1 MYIQPKSLLSRLL
14 GAAWTILF
22 AALLLWLAIHLLA
35 DVWIWIVVI
44 ALILIAVRLGFWWRQ
59 IRREYW

>member
-22 AALLLWLAIHLLA
+22 ISALLWLAIHLLA
-35 DVWIWIVVI
+35 EVWIWVVGIVILGI
-44 ALILIAVRLGFWWRQ
+44 AIRISFWWRQ
-59 IRREYW
+59 IRRDYW